1 MNHYLFIIQNEISY
15 KLSMD
20 KFLFSL
26 IPTVLSS
33 SHDRSLLSSSRDDEI
48 SASDHYSRDKRFFI
62 NKNQFIV
69 SSTLTTFAFVNTT
82 VTVTVNLLP
91 PAPNPCVADPA
102 DADAGIPVCVA
113 CLPAGF
119 IVCPAAPG

>member
-1 MNHYLFIIQNEISY
+1 
-15 KLSMD
+15 MD
-20 KFLFSL
+20 IFFSL

-62 NKNQFIV
+62 NKNQFVV

-82 VTVTVNLLP
+82 VTVTVNLIP
-91 PAPNPCVADPA
+91 VASFGPGNVCAATPGD
-102 DADAGIPVCVA
+102 GIPACVA